1 VNAVIPL
8 LNNKNELLL
17 NIKTA
22 IISIML
28 RMSDSLFNIPVVS
41 LRLGQPI
48 AIAETPIIN
57 PHNLKIVGWWCR
69 ENGAPGKQILLTEDI
84 RENLS
89 QGIAVNDEDALS
101 APEDLV
107 RHKEIL
113 DANFQLID
121 KLVKTKRQKI
131 GKVNDFSYND
141 GMFVQKLYVARS
153 LIKVFSSEDT
163 AIIDRT
169 QIIEITDS
177 FILVRDT
184 EVKSGEEELAG
195 AAVPA

>member
-1 VNAVIPL
+1 
-8 LNNKNELLL
+8 
-17 NIKTA
+17 
-22 IISIML
+22 ML
-28 RMSDSLFNIPVVS
+28 RMSESLFNIPVVS

-48 AIAETPIIN
+48 AVAQVPIIN
-57 PHNLKIVGWWCR
+57 PHNLKIIGWWCK
-69 ENGAPGKQILLTEDI
+69 GSGSTGMQILLTDDV

-89 QGIAVNDEDALS
+89 QGLAVNDDDALS
-101 APEDLV
+101 PPEDLV
-107 RHKEIL
+107 RYKEIL
-113 DANFQLID
+113 DANFQLKD

-131 GKVNDFSYND
+131 GKVHDFSYND

-153 LIKVFSSEDT
+153 IIKVFTTEDT

-177 FILVRDT
+177 YILVRDA
-184 EVKSGEEELAG
+184 EVKSGEEEMAG